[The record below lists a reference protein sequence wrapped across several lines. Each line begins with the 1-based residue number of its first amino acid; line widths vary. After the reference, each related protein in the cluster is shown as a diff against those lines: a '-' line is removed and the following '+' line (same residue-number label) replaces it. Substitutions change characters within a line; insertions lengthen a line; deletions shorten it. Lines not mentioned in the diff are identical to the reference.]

1 MKVIRNYIYNLGY
14 QVLAIIL
21 PIITYPYISRILK
34 PQGVGIYSY
43 TYSIIQYFV
52 LFAGLGISLYGNRQ
66 IAYVR
71 GSSTKV
77 SRTFVEL
84 IILQFI
90 SVLITYCIFLLF
102 IVSYKKNTD
111 YFFLQSFYIVAV
123 LFDISWLFMGLED
136 FKKIVVR
143 NILIKI
149 GTVICIFIFVK
160 NSSDVGIYIFIMSF
174 GTLLG
179 NITFWPY
186 LKKIIVGIKLTQLH
200 PFVHLVPSL
209 MLFLPQITIQVYAQ
223 LNKTMLGA
231 MRSEKDSGFYNYSD
245 SIIKMSLTFITAV
258 GTVMLP
264 HIANEYAKG
273 HKGKVS
279 NLISKSFDYV
289 SCLAF
294 LLAAGLAGI
303 SLKFAPF
310 FYGSAYKSVGIVMMI
325 ETLAIVPI
333 SWASVIGNQYL
344 IPTNQMRSYTITVI
358 IGAIIN
364 IILNVPFIMMLGLDG
379 AMISTVISE
388 WSVTLSQFF
397 VVRKM
402 LKLKYFL
409 RNTLK
414 YLIASFVTFTILFLS
429 NSFLRMNLLTIIF
442 QIFIGLITYIFS
454 LYFLKANIIDELKSN
469 IYRVMSKLNT

>member
-84 IILQFI
+84 IILQFT

-209 MLFLPQITIQVYAQ
+209 TLFYL
-223 LNKTMLGA
+223 
-231 MRSEKDSGFYNYSD
+231 
-245 SIIKMSLTFITAV
+245 AV
-258 GTVMLP
+258 
-264 HIANEYAKG
+264 
-273 HKGKVS
+273 HK
-279 NLISKSFDYV
+279 L
-289 SCLAF
+289 
-294 LLAAGLAGI
+294 
-303 SLKFAPF
+303 
-310 FYGSAYKSVGIVMMI
+310 
-325 ETLAIVPI
+325 E
-333 SWASVIGNQYL
+333 
-344 IPTNQMRSYTITVI
+344 
-358 IGAIIN
+358 
-364 IILNVPFIMMLGLDG
+364 
-379 AMISTVISE
+379 
-388 WSVTLSQFF
+388 
-397 VVRKM
+397 
-402 LKLKYFL
+402 
-409 RNTLK
+409 
-414 YLIASFVTFTILFLS
+414 
-429 NSFLRMNLLTIIF
+429 
-442 QIFIGLITYIFS
+442 
-454 LYFLKANIIDELKSN
+454 
-469 IYRVMSKLNT
+469 